1 MRRRSTVTAVSA
13 LTLRRARFRSQAT
26 FVGVSREMW
35 PGIGRERSRHGRE
48 RAEQSAEQQH
58 GGESTGALHRAA
70 AQTIL
75 LLNAN
80 AARTTALP

>member
-1 MRRRSTVTAVSA
+1 MSRDREAVILASSLTLTAVSA

-48 RAEQSAEQQH
+48 RAEQSAEQQLSV
-58 GGESTGALHRAA
+58 ENRRLS
-70 AQTIL
+70 
-75 LLNAN
+75 NC
-80 AARTTALP
+80 